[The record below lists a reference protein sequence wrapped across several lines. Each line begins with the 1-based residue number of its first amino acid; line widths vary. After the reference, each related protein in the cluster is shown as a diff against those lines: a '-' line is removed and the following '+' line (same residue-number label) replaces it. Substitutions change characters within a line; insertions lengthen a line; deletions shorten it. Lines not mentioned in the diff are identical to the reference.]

1 MSTFSEGLTVF
12 KTTTHEKRYHLRL
25 GLPKLRLTSL
35 WKHKLFLA
43 TYPMQINCDLGEGIG
58 NDAELMPYIDEAN
71 IACGFHAGDAF
82 TMRETVA
89 LCIRNGVKIG
99 AHPSYL
105 DRENFGRKE
114 IEMSPEEIYLLVK
127 KQIEILNQI
136 VKTAGG
142 KLNHVKPHGALYNTS
157 AKNPEVA
164 KAIAKAV
171 KDVDTGLILFGL
183 KNSHSIKAA
192 NELGLITAE
201 EAFADRRYESDG
213 TLTPR
218 SQPGACFTEIQDVLD
233 QVEKIKADT
242 WCIHGDGP
250 HALAFA
256 KALKAKR

>member
-1 MSTFSEGLTVF
+1 
-12 KTTTHEKRYHLRL
+12 
-25 GLPKLRLTSL
+25 
-35 WKHKLFLA
+35 
-43 TYPMQINCDLGEGIG
+43 MQINCDLGEGIG

-89 LCIRNGVKIG
+89 LCIRHGVKIG

-114 IEMSPEEIYLLVK
+114 IEHSPEEIYLLVRKQVETLK
-127 KQIEILNQI
+127 KITDQ
-136 VKTAGG
+136 AGT

-157 AKNPEVA
+157 AKSEAVA

-171 KDVDTGLILFGL
+171 KDVDPSLILFGL
-183 KNSHSIKAA
+183 KNSHSIAA
-192 NELGLITAE
+192 AKNIGLKTAE

-213 TLTPR
+213 SLTPR
-218 SQPGACFTEIQDVLD
+218 SQPDACFTEIRDVLD
-233 QVEKIKADT
+233 QVKKIKADT

-250 HALAFA
+250 HAVDFA
-256 KALKAKR
+256 KALYELKTPQ

>member
-1 MSTFSEGLTVF
+1 
-12 KTTTHEKRYHLRL
+12 
-25 GLPKLRLTSL
+25 
-35 WKHKLFLA
+35 
-43 TYPMQINCDLGEGIG
+43 
-58 NDAELMPYIDEAN
+58 
-71 IACGFHAGDAF
+71 
-82 TMRETVA
+82 
-89 LCIRNGVKIG
+89 
-99 AHPSYL
+99 L

-114 IEMSPEEIYLLVK
+114 IELSPEEIYLLVK

-142 KLNHVKPHGALYNTS
+142 NLNHVKPHGALYNTS

-171 KDVDTGLILFGL
+171 KDVDPGLILFGL

-192 NELGLITAE
+192 IEMSLKTAE

-213 TLTPR
+213 ALTPR

-250 HALAFA
+250 HALEFA
-256 KALKAKR
+256 KALKAKFHK

>member
-1 MSTFSEGLTVF
+1 
-12 KTTTHEKRYHLRL
+12 
-25 GLPKLRLTSL
+25 
-35 WKHKLFLA
+35 
-43 TYPMQINCDLGEGIG
+43 MQINCDLGEGIG
-58 NDAELMPYIDEAN
+58 NDAALMPYIDEAN

-114 IEMSPEEIYLLVK
+114 IELSPEEIYLLVK

-142 KLNHVKPHGALYNTS
+142 NLNHVKPHGALYNTS

-171 KDVDTGLILFGL
+171 KDIDAELILFGL
-183 KNSHSIKAA
+183 KSSHSISAA
-192 NELGLITAE
+192 TELGLKTAA
-201 EAFADRRYESDG
+201 EAFADRRYENDG
-213 TLTPR
+213 ALTPR
-218 SQPGACFTEIQDVLD
+218 SQPGACFTEIQDVLN
-233 QVEKIKADT
+233 QVEKVKADT

-250 HALAFA
+250 HALEFA
-256 KALKAKR
+256 KALNTFKTPQ

>member
-1 MSTFSEGLTVF
+1 
-12 KTTTHEKRYHLRL
+12 
-25 GLPKLRLTSL
+25 
-35 WKHKLFLA
+35 
-43 TYPMQINCDLGEGIG
+43 MQINCDLGEGIG

-89 LCIRNGVKIG
+89 LCIRHKVKIG

-114 IEMSPEEIYLLVK
+114 IELSPEEIYLLVRKQVETLK
-127 KQIEILNQI
+127 KITEQ
-136 VKTAGG
+136 AGA
-142 KLNHVKPHGALYNTS
+142 KLNHVKPHGALYNIS
-157 AKNPEVA
+157 AKNEAVA

-171 KDVDTGLILFGL
+171 KDIDSSLILFGL
-183 KNSHSIKAA
+183 KNSHSIAA
-192 NELGLITAE
+192 AKNIGLKTAE

-213 TLTPR
+213 SLTPR
-218 SQPGACFTEIQDVLD
+218 SQPGACFTEIQDVLN

-250 HALAFA
+250 YAVDFA
-256 KALKAKR
+256 KALHELKTPQ

>member
-1 MSTFSEGLTVF
+1 MT
-12 KTTTHEKRYHLRL
+12 
-25 GLPKLRLTSL
+25 
-35 WKHKLFLA
+35 
-43 TYPMQINCDLGEGIG
+43 INCDLGEGIG
-58 NDAELMPYIDEAN
+58 NDAALMPYIDEAN

-89 LCIRNGVKIG
+89 LCIRHGVKMG

-114 IEMSPEEIYLLVK
+114 IELSSEEIYLLVK
-127 KQIEILNQI
+127 KQIETLNQI

-142 KLNHVKPHGALYNTS
+142 TLNHVKPHGALYNTS
-157 AKNPEVA
+157 AKNPDVA

-171 KDVDTGLILFGL
+171 KEVDCDLILFGL
-183 KNSHSIKAA
+183 KGSLSIEVAQ
-192 NELGLITAE
+192 EMGLKIAE

-218 SQPGACFTEIQDVLD
+218 SQLGACFTEVKDVLN

-250 HALAFA
+250 HAIEFA
-256 KALKAKR
+256 KALHSLKTPQ

>member
-1 MSTFSEGLTVF
+1 MTL
-12 KTTTHEKRYHLRL
+12 
-25 GLPKLRLTSL
+25 
-35 WKHKLFLA
+35 
-43 TYPMQINCDLGEGIG
+43 NCDLGEGIG
-58 NDAELMPYIDEAN
+58 NDAALMPYIDEAN

-89 LCIRNGVKIG
+89 LCIRHGVKIG

-114 IEMSPEEIYLLVK
+114 IELSPEEIYLLVK
-127 KQIEILNQI
+127 KQIETLNQI

-157 AKNPEVA
+157 AKNEVVA

-171 KDVDTGLILFGL
+171 KDVNGDLILFGL
-183 KNSHSIKAA
+183 KGSLSIEVAQA
-192 NELGLITAE
+192 IGLKTAE

-213 TLTPR
+213 SLTPR
-218 SQPGACFTEIQDVLD
+218 SQPGACFTSVKEVID
-233 QVEKIKADT
+233 QVKKIKADT

-250 HALAFA
+250 HALEFA
-256 KALKAKR
+256 KALKAKVLKAKAINTFKTPQ

>member
-1 MSTFSEGLTVF
+1 
-12 KTTTHEKRYHLRL
+12 
-25 GLPKLRLTSL
+25 
-35 WKHKLFLA
+35 
-43 TYPMQINCDLGEGIG
+43 MQINCDLGEGIG
-58 NDAELMPYIDEAN
+58 NDAALMPYIDEAN

-89 LCIRNGVKIG
+89 LCIRHGVKMG

-114 IEMSPEEIYLLVK
+114 IELSPEEIYLLVK

-136 VKTAGG
+136 VINAGG
-142 KLNHVKPHGALYNTS
+142 TLNHVKPHGALYNTS
-157 AKNPEVA
+157 AKNPKVA

-171 KDVDTGLILFGL
+171 KEVDCDLILFGL
-183 KNSHSIKAA
+183 KGSLSIEVAKQM
-192 NELGLITAE
+192 GLQTAE

-213 TLTPR
+213 SLTPR
-218 SQPGACFTEIQDVLD
+218 SQPGACFTDVQDVLD

-250 HALAFA
+250 HALEFA
-256 KALKAKR
+256 KALKAKLHS

>member
-1 MSTFSEGLTVF
+1 
-12 KTTTHEKRYHLRL
+12 
-25 GLPKLRLTSL
+25 
-35 WKHKLFLA
+35 
-43 TYPMQINCDLGEGIG
+43 MQINCDLGEGIG

-89 LCIRNGVKIG
+89 LCIRHKVKIG

-114 IEMSPEEIYLLVK
+114 IELSPEEIYLLVK
-127 KQIEILNQI
+127 KQVETLKNITEQ
-136 VKTAGG
+136 AGT

-157 AKNPEVA
+157 AKNEAVA

-171 KDVDTGLILFGL
+171 KDVDVSLILFGL
-183 KNSHSIKAA
+183 KNSHSIAA
-192 NELGLITAE
+192 AKNIGLKTAE

-213 TLTPR
+213 SLTSR
-218 SQPGACFTEIQDVLD
+218 SQPGACFESVAQVLT
-233 QVEKIKADT
+233 QVHKMKADT

-256 KALKAKR
+256 KALHNFKTPQ

>member
-1 MSTFSEGLTVF
+1 
-12 KTTTHEKRYHLRL
+12 
-25 GLPKLRLTSL
+25 
-35 WKHKLFLA
+35 
-43 TYPMQINCDLGEGIG
+43 
-58 NDAELMPYIDEAN
+58 MPYIDEAN

-89 LCIRNGVKIG
+89 LCIRHGVKMG

-114 IEMSPEEIYLLVK
+114 IELSPEEIYLLVK

-142 KLNHVKPHGALYNTS
+142 TLNHVKPHGALYNTS
-157 AKNPEVA
+157 AKNAEVA
-164 KAIAKAV
+164 RAIAKAV
-171 KDVDTGLILFGL
+171 KDIDPSLILFGL
-183 KNSHSIKAA
+183 KGSLSIEVAQTM
-192 NELGLITAE
+192 GLKTAD

-213 TLTPR
+213 SLTPR

-250 HALAFA
+250 YALEFA

>member
-1 MSTFSEGLTVF
+1 
-12 KTTTHEKRYHLRL
+12 
-25 GLPKLRLTSL
+25 
-35 WKHKLFLA
+35 
-43 TYPMQINCDLGEGIG
+43 MQINCDLGEGIG

-71 IACGFHAGDAF
+71 IACGFHAGDGY

-89 LCIRNGVKIG
+89 LCIRHGVKMG

-127 KQIEILNQI
+127 KQIETLNQI

-157 AKNPEVA
+157 AKNEAVA

-171 KDVDTGLILFGL
+171 KDVDAGLVLFGL
-183 KNSHSIKAA
+183 KNSLSIAA
-192 NELGLITAE
+192 GKEMGLKTAE

-213 TLTPR
+213 SLTPR
-218 SQPGACFTEIQDVLD
+218 SQPGACFTEVQDVLD
-233 QVEKIKADT
+233 QVEKINADT

-250 HALAFA
+250 HALEFA

>member
-1 MSTFSEGLTVF
+1 
-12 KTTTHEKRYHLRL
+12 
-25 GLPKLRLTSL
+25 
-35 WKHKLFLA
+35 
-43 TYPMQINCDLGEGIG
+43 MQVNCDLGEGIG
-58 NDAELMPYIDEAN
+58 IDAALMPYIDEAN

-89 LCIRNGVKIG
+89 LCMRHGVKMG

-114 IEMSPEEIYLLVK
+114 IELSPEEIYLLVK

-142 KLNHVKPHGALYNTS
+142 TLNHVKPHGALYNTS

-171 KDVDTGLILFGL
+171 KDVDAGLVLFGL
-183 KNSHSIKAA
+183 KGSLSIEVAH
-192 NELGLITAE
+192 EMGLKTAD
-201 EAFADRRYESDG
+201 EAFADRSYESDG
-213 TLTPR
+213 SLTPR

-233 QVEKIKADT
+233 QIQKIKADT

-250 HALAFA
+250 QALEFA
-256 KALKAKR
+256 KALHTLKTPQ

>member
-1 MSTFSEGLTVF
+1 
-12 KTTTHEKRYHLRL
+12 
-25 GLPKLRLTSL
+25 
-35 WKHKLFLA
+35 
-43 TYPMQINCDLGEGIG
+43 MQVNCDLGEGIG
-58 NDAELMPYIDEAN
+58 NDAALMPYIDEAN

-89 LCIRNGVKIG
+89 LCMRHGVKMG

-114 IEMSPEEIYLLVK
+114 IELSPEEIYLLVK

-142 KLNHVKPHGALYNTS
+142 TLNHVKPHGALYNTS

-171 KDVDTGLILFGL
+171 KDVDAGLVLFGL
-183 KNSHSIKAA
+183 KGSLSIEVAH
-192 NELGLITAE
+192 EMGLKTAD
-201 EAFADRRYESDG
+201 EAFADRSYESDG
-213 TLTPR
+213 SLTPR

-233 QVEKIKADT
+233 QVQKIKADT

-250 HALAFA
+250 QALEFA
-256 KALKAKR
+256 KALHTLKTPL

>member
-1 MSTFSEGLTVF
+1 MTL
-12 KTTTHEKRYHLRL
+12 
-25 GLPKLRLTSL
+25 
-35 WKHKLFLA
+35 
-43 TYPMQINCDLGEGIG
+43 NCDLGEGIG
-58 NDAELMPYIDEAN
+58 NDAAIMPYIDEAN

-89 LCIRNGVKIG
+89 LCIRHGVKMG

-114 IEMSPEEIYLLVK
+114 IELSPEEIYLLVK
-127 KQIEILNQI
+127 KQIETLNQI
-136 VKTAGG
+136 VKTASGT
-142 KLNHVKPHGALYNTS
+142 LNHVKPHGALYNTS

-171 KDVDTGLILFGL
+171 KDVSGDLILFGL
-183 KNSHSIKAA
+183 KGSQSIEVAQKM
-192 NELGLITAE
+192 GLQTAE
-201 EAFADRRYESDG
+201 EAFADRRYENDG

-218 SQPGACFTEIQDVLD
+218 SQPGACFTDVQDVLN

-250 HALAFA
+250 HALEFA

>member
-1 MSTFSEGLTVF
+1 
-12 KTTTHEKRYHLRL
+12 
-25 GLPKLRLTSL
+25 
-35 WKHKLFLA
+35 
-43 TYPMQINCDLGEGIG
+43 MQINCDLGEGIG

-89 LCIRNGVKIG
+89 LCIRHKVKIG

-114 IEMSPEEIYLLVK
+114 IELSPEEIYLLVRKQVETLK
-127 KQIEILNQI
+127 KITEQ
-136 VKTAGG
+136 AGA
-142 KLNHVKPHGALYNTS
+142 KLNHVKPHGALYNIS
-157 AKNPEVA
+157 AKKEAVA

-171 KDVDTGLILFGL
+171 KDVDPSLILFGL
-183 KNSHSIKAA
+183 KNSHSIAA
-192 NELGLITAE
+192 AKNIGLKTAE

-213 TLTPR
+213 SLTPR
-218 SQPGACFTEIQDVLD
+218 SQPGACFTEIQDVLN

-250 HALAFA
+250 YAVDFA
-256 KALKAKR
+256 KALHELKTPQ

>member
-1 MSTFSEGLTVF
+1 MTL
-12 KTTTHEKRYHLRL
+12 
-25 GLPKLRLTSL
+25 
-35 WKHKLFLA
+35 
-43 TYPMQINCDLGEGIG
+43 NCDLGEGIG
-58 NDAELMPYIDEAN
+58 NDAALMPYIDEAN

-89 LCIRNGVKIG
+89 LCIRHGVKIG

-114 IEMSPEEIYLLVK
+114 IELSPEEIYLLVK
-127 KQIEILNQI
+127 KQIETLNQI

-142 KLNHVKPHGALYNTS
+142 KLHHVKPHGALYNTS
-157 AKNPEVA
+157 AKNEAVA

-171 KDVDTGLILFGL
+171 KDVDAGLVLFGL
-183 KNSHSIKAA
+183 KNSLSIAA
-192 NELGLITAE
+192 GKEIGLNTAE

-213 TLTPR
+213 SLTPR
-218 SQPGACFTEIQDVLD
+218 SQPGACFTKIQDVLD

-250 HALAFA
+250 HALEFA
-256 KALKAKR
+256 KALNTFKTPQ

>member
-1 MSTFSEGLTVF
+1 MTL
-12 KTTTHEKRYHLRL
+12 
-25 GLPKLRLTSL
+25 
-35 WKHKLFLA
+35 
-43 TYPMQINCDLGEGIG
+43 NCDLGEGIG
-58 NDAELMPYIDEAN
+58 NDAALMPYIDEAN

-89 LCIRNGVKIG
+89 LCIRHGVKMG

-114 IEMSPEEIYLLVK
+114 IELSPEEIYLLVK

-142 KLNHVKPHGALYNTS
+142 TLNHVKPHGALYNTS
-157 AKNPEVA
+157 AKNPDVA

-171 KDVDTGLILFGL
+171 KDIDPSLILFGL
-183 KNSHSIKAA
+183 KGSLSIEVAQKM
-192 NELGLITAE
+192 GLKTAD

-213 TLTPR
+213 SLTPR

-250 HALAFA
+250 YALEFA

>member
-1 MSTFSEGLTVF
+1 MTL
-12 KTTTHEKRYHLRL
+12 
-25 GLPKLRLTSL
+25 
-35 WKHKLFLA
+35 
-43 TYPMQINCDLGEGIG
+43 NCDLGEGIG

-89 LCIRNGVKIG
+89 LCIRYGVKIG

-114 IEMSPEEIYLLVK
+114 IELSPEEIYLLVK
-127 KQIEILNQI
+127 KQIETLNQI

-142 KLNHVKPHGALYNTS
+142 KLHHVKPHGALYNTS
-157 AKNPEVA
+157 AKNGAVA

-171 KDVDTGLILFGL
+171 KDVNGDLILFGL
-183 KNSHSIKAA
+183 KGSLSIEVAQA
-192 NELGLITAE
+192 IGLKTAE
-201 EAFADRRYESDG
+201 EAFADRRYEDDG
-213 TLTPR
+213 SLTPR

-250 HALAFA
+250 HALEFA
-256 KALKAKR
+256 KALKAKH

>member
-1 MSTFSEGLTVF
+1 
-12 KTTTHEKRYHLRL
+12 
-25 GLPKLRLTSL
+25 
-35 WKHKLFLA
+35 
-43 TYPMQINCDLGEGIG
+43 MQINCDLGEGIG
-58 NDAELMPYIDEAN
+58 NDAALMPYINEAN
-71 IACGFHAGDAF
+71 IACGFHAGDGY

-89 LCIRNGVKIG
+89 LCIRHGVKMG

-127 KQIEILNQI
+127 KQIETLNQI

-157 AKNPEVA
+157 AKNEAVA

-171 KDVDTGLILFGL
+171 KDVDAGLVLFGL
-183 KNSHSIKAA
+183 KNSLSIAA
-192 NELGLITAE
+192 GKEMGLKTAE

-213 TLTPR
+213 SLTPR
-218 SQPGACFTEIQDVLD
+218 SQPGACFTEVQDVLD

-250 HALAFA
+250 HALEFA

>member
-1 MSTFSEGLTVF
+1 
-12 KTTTHEKRYHLRL
+12 
-25 GLPKLRLTSL
+25 
-35 WKHKLFLA
+35 
-43 TYPMQINCDLGEGIG
+43 MQLNCDLGEGIG

-71 IACGFHAGDAF
+71 IACGFHAGDAY

-89 LCIRNGVKIG
+89 LCIRHGVKIG

-114 IEMSPEEIYLLVK
+114 IELSPEEIYLLVK
-127 KQIEILNQI
+127 KQVETLKKITEQ
-136 VKTAGG
+136 AGA
-142 KLNHVKPHGALYNTS
+142 KLHHVKPHGALYNTS
-157 AKNPEVA
+157 AKNPQVA

-171 KDVDTGLILFGL
+171 KDIDDNLILFGL
-183 KNSHSIKAA
+183 KNSHSIAA
-192 NELGLITAE
+192 AKEAGLKTAE
-201 EAFADRRYESDG
+201 EAFADRSYESDG
-213 TLTPR
+213 SLTPR

>member
-1 MSTFSEGLTVF
+1 MTL
-12 KTTTHEKRYHLRL
+12 
-25 GLPKLRLTSL
+25 
-35 WKHKLFLA
+35 
-43 TYPMQINCDLGEGIG
+43 NCDLGEGIG
-58 NDAELMPYIDEAN
+58 NDIQLMPYIDEAN

-89 LCIRNGVKIG
+89 LCIRHGVKIG

-114 IEMSPEEIYLLVK
+114 IELSSEEIYLLVK
-127 KQIEILNQI
+127 KQIETLKKIAEN
-136 VKTAGG
+136 AGA

-157 AKNPEVA
+157 AKNLEVA

-171 KDVDTGLILFGL
+171 KDIDAGLILFGL
-183 KNSHSIKAA
+183 KNSHSIIAA
-192 NELGLITAE
+192 KEIGLKTAE

-213 TLTPR
+213 SLTPR
-218 SQPGACFTEIQDVLD
+218 SQPGACFTEIQDALN
-233 QVEKIKADT
+233 QVQKMKADT

-256 KALKAKR
+256 KALHSFKTPQ